1 MQVKNRGIL
10 SNGFLSLWSKA
21 KQKLPMA
28 LTYFGST
35 ASLVVSSGAQ
45 LLTFAILARHLG
57 VEQFGLLMTITAAT
71 SLGVQLCGLGASETM
86 VRRVANDP
94 TIYRAALGHN
104 LILIGASGS
113 ILILIFAAIIPRLVS
128 VSSDSFTNFVAL
140 FSIIFTNVVLVR
152 WFLLIEQVFIA
163 RFQYDMA
170 NLANVGF
177 ALALRNPLIF
187 ETA

>member
-1 MQVKNRGIL
+1 MV
-10 SNGFLSLWSKA
+10 SNKFLSLWSNA

-35 ASLVVSSGAQ
+35 ASLAVSSGAQ

-71 SLGVQLCGLGASETM
+71 SLGVQLCGLGASETL

-94 TIYRAALGHN
+94 AIYRAALGHN

-113 ILILIFAAIIPRLVS
+113 VLILMFTAIMPPSERDHGLRPPTVFARTHSSSLTRAPVRRLKLRVERRWRPETFAAIYR
-128 VSSDSFTNFVAL
+128 
-140 FSIIFTNVVLVR
+140 
-152 WFLLIEQVFIA
+152 
-163 RFQYDMA
+163 
-170 NLANVGF
+170 
-177 ALALRNPLIF
+177 
-187 ETA
+187 

>member
-1 MQVKNRGIL
+1 MQVKTL
-10 SNGFLSLWSKA
+10 AVVSNKFLSLWSNA

-71 SLGVQLCGLGASETM
+71 SLGVQLCGLGASETL

-94 TIYRAALGHN
+94 AIYRAALGHN

-113 ILILIFAAIIPRLVS
+113 VLILIFTAIMP
-128 VSSDSFTNFVAL
+128 
-140 FSIIFTNVVLVR
+140 
-152 WFLLIEQVFIA
+152 
-163 RFQYDMA
+163 
-170 NLANVGF
+170 
-177 ALALRNPLIF
+177 
-187 ETA
+187 